1 MNDQERVVLLNHEE
15 PEDSVTMI
23 AESFDDFLEGLER
36 QSYLG
41 VENDPMVDS
50 DEPSEP
56 NCLLHHPE
64 LLEKIRVTILNQE
77 S

>member
-1 MNDQERVVLLNHEE
+1 
-15 PEDSVTMI
+15 
-23 AESFDDFLEGLER
+23 
-36 QSYLG
+36 LG